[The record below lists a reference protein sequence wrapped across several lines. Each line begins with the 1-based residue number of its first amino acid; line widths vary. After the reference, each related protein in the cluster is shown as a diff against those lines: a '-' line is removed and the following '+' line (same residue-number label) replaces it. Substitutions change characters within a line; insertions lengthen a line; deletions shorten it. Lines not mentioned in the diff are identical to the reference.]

1 MKKLFFALTAA
12 CTIFAGCSNDEP
24 DLENTDEIPDKTT
37 VPSMPSMTQA
47 ETLAANGQ
55 IAFGT
60 DFFAAVSREYPR
72 KNVVTSP
79 MSASM
84 LLSMLANAAD
94 ATTRAQICTLLDC
107 TDSDA
112 LNSLYGKYTE
122 WLSGIDENLSIFL
135 ANALWYRQEYT
146 LNPAFSKILN
156 SYYDSETFGRDFS
169 NKASLIDE
177 INKWTDLKTRG
188 IIDHIIDDL
197 DPDTKAVLANALYFK
212 GSWRNGF
219 DAENTRKANFH
230 GIDGDAKVDMMNTT
244 EYFSYASAYAFEAV
258 EMAYGLYGQCYM
270 TIIMPKKGSNL
281 DEFIASADFRSAA
294 TTAMKSRYIDL
305 SIPKFSVRPDERI
318 ALNSILATMGVDN
331 IESENNWTFF
341 TDAIE
346 TRIKVYQK
354 AGITVDEYG
363 TEAAA
368 VTWTEGETSS
378 GYEVVLPTPIE
389 VRIDRPFVFLIR
401 ERSTGLCLFAG
412 KVNNL

>member
-1 MKKLFFALTAA
+1 MKKLFFALKAA

-37 VPSMPSMTQA
+37 VPSMPGMTQA

-84 LLSMLANAAD
+84 LLSMLTNAAD

-135 ANALWYRQEYT
+135 ANALWYRHEYT

-156 SYYDSETFGRDFS
+156 SYYDSET
-169 NKASLIDE
+169 
-177 INKWTDLKTRG
+177 
-188 IIDHIIDDL
+188 L

-378 GYEVVLPTPIE
+378 GYEIVLPTPIE

-401 ERSTGLCLFAG
+401 ETSTGLCLFAG